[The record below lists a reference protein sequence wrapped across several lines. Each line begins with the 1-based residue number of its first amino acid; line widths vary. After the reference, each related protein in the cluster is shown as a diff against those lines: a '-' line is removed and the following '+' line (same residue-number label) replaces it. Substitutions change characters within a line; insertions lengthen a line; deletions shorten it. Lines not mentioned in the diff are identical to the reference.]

1 VHKLSCEKSNKLI
14 YLFWDGR
21 LKPEEE
27 EELRAHLSECE
38 RCQEKLP
45 FLELVE
51 GRAKR
56 IQLKEPPQE
65 YWDTFS
71 SRVRE
76 KIADRKEKSFA
87 VRLKQAFENILT
99 FSPLKIKIA
108 AGLVSILLVFI
119 IGKLYVDYKGR
130 VIIPSAPMSRKV
142 EPVSNLPVPKIE
154 KKKVPSKEESK
165 EKIPSLSGKPQ
176 KKGEPPALN
185 LPEGKTIPGEKVGKL
200 SEPLQEEIQIPATAK
215 VEEKKVIPSEKVT
228 STFSKNAQKEEIPS
242 PAPRVEPQAPVETE
256 SQSEQPM
263 AIPDAVKGGA
273 GVKPEDRE
281 AESAKTSLPQ
291 SGAYKTRDTA
301 QERISK
307 DVLATQIGL
316 VKSPAK
322 SQLIFYSLN
331 GNSIPQLQETD
342 TLMQADTLTKV
353 ILVWRAYIE
362 KNPTDSLSPKGY
374 LQIATAYY
382 LLAKSS
388 QDTTIIS
395 QGLNFINDHIDQIKN
410 PAIKV
415 ELNLRLEKIRTLL
428 KK

>member
-1 VHKLSCEKSNKLI
+1 MSCEKFDKLI

-21 LKPEEE
+21 LKPGEE

-38 RCQEKLP
+38 RCQEKLS

-56 IQLKEPPQE
+56 IQPIEPPQE

-76 KIADRKEKSFA
+76 KIAARKEKSFA
-87 VRLKQAFENILT
+87 VRLKQAFENVLT

-130 VIIPSAPMSRKV
+130 EIVPSAPMFREV

-154 KKKVPSKEESK
+154 KKEVPSKEESK
-165 EKIPSLSGKPQ
+165 EKIPSLSVKPQ
-176 KKGEPPALN
+176 KKGEPPAISP
-185 LPEGKTIPGEKVGKL
+185 PEGKTIPEEKVGKL
-200 SEPLQEEIQIPATAK
+200 SEPLQKEIQIPPTAK
-215 VEEKKVIPSEKVT
+215 VEEEKTIPSEKVT
-228 STFSKNAQKEEIPS
+228 STYSKSDQKKEILP
-242 PAPRVEPQAPVETE
+242 PAPRVEPHAQAETQ
-256 SQSEQPM
+256 SLSEQQ
-263 AIPDAVKGGA
+263 AVIPEEVKGGA
-273 GVKPEDRE
+273 GVKPADRE

-307 DVLATQIGL
+307 DVLATQVGL
-316 VKSPAK
+316 VSSRAK
-322 SQLIFYSLN
+322 SQGTFYSLN
-331 GNSIPQLQETD
+331 GNYIPEIQEAD
-342 TLMQADTLTKV
+342 TLMQADTLTRL
-353 ILVWRAYIE
+353 IQVWRAYIE
-362 KNPTDSLSPKGY
+362 KNPVDSLSLKGY
-374 LQIATAYY
+374 LQLATAYY
-382 LLAKSS
+382 LLTKLG
-388 QDTTIIS
+388 QDTTIVS

-415 ELNLRLEKIRTLL
+415 ELNSRLEKIQTLL